1 MIDKKKHKIDSKNKI
16 ASSHIKTTP
25 LKAIRQKCLECSNG
39 SDKEVRL
46 CTVYDCPLYPYRMG
60 RGPRTFDLSK
70 EFIEKTSILSQD
82 LKNEILHH
90 YPLLEVLEEDE

>member
-1 MIDKKKHKIDSKNKI
+1 MIDKKKHKIDPKNKI
-16 ASSHIKTTP
+16 ASSYIKTTP
-25 LKAIRQKCLECSNG
+25 LKAIRQKCLDCSCG

-60 RGPRTFDLSK
+60 RGPRTSDLSK
-70 EFIEKTSILSQD
+70 EFIENTPLLSQD